1 MGLYISNILDN
12 YYNMRIED
20 RLTLIK
26 KLVNLHEENKYD
38 AGYTYDY
45 GETLEAI
52 KSIAYYTLKGQNFDK
67 FYESLTSAQKKELQT
82 QVYTASEKLKRSN
95 WCDAH
100 ISKTTMKML
109 KDVYKSEEEYT
120 KEEKELF
127 VPDFKVLKEE
137 FNNCD
142 GLFHTG
148 ISSEKIISTFCRRY
162 YDYLVDDLSDYG
174 FTKEEQKIIS
184 KRYVIP
190 GLSEFNNAIKDSI
203 SVIRDNINE
212 STRNIFD
219 SLDPTQQMYTMFT
232 ILSLSKYELNYWI
245 EKRKEER
252 ENKLQGQRP
261 KVVRINCKHGK
272 ITLMEDLSKY
282 ETTRTRR
289 QQSKKR
295 KAHTKMKEIRRVNSG
310 YCY

>member
-1 MGLYISNILDN
+1 MGLYISNVLDN

-26 KLVNLHEENKYD
+26 KLVDLHDENKYD

-52 KSIAYYTLKGQNFDK
+52 KSIADYTRKGQNFDK
-67 FYESLTSAQKKELQT
+67 FYESLTPAQKKELQT
-82 QVYTASEKLKRSN
+82 QVYLAAEDVKSRIWYNIPKYHEV
-95 WCDAH
+95 
-100 ISKTTMKML
+100 L
-109 KDVYKSEEEYT
+109 KDMCVPGIEYS
-120 KEEKELF
+120 KEEKEI
-127 VPDFKVLKEE
+127 FKPNFKMLDEE
-137 FNNCD
+137 FEDCD

-148 ISSEKIISTFCRRY
+148 ISSERIISTFCRRFY
-162 YDYLVDDLSDYG
+162 SYAVDYTLDGYN
-174 FTKEEQKIIS
+174 FTEQDKAIIH
-184 KRYVIP
+184 KRYYNPAV
-190 GLSEFNNAIKDSI
+190 GELNNALKSSI
-203 SVIRDNINE
+203 SILRNNINE
-212 STRNIFD
+212 STRNKFD
-219 SLDPTQQMYTMFT
+219 SLDPIQQMYTMFT
-232 ILSLSKYELNYWI
+232 IFDISKSELNYWI